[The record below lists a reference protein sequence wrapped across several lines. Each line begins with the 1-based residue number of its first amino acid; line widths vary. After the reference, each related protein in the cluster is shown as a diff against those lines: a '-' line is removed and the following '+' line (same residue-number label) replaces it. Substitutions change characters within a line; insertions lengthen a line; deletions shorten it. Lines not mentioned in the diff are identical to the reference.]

1 MTIEFDFKRLRPS
14 RLRMRRIQTK
24 KRRRL
29 LAGGIFIGLAALA
42 VFLFLSAKT
51 TPPPPTT
58 LKGLP
63 SETKDAEYRM
73 IEGKVGAG
81 ETLFESLSD
90 KKIPVRWIELIITKL
105 QPHLDFKK
113 MKGGSYRVFVD
124 DREELAK
131 FVYEEGPVEIY
142 EIAKDGTDF
151 VAQRVNVPLEKQLV
165 KVTGEIQSSLFE
177 AMETAGEQD
186 SLTLAF
192 AEILAW
198 EIDFYMDV
206 REGDQFKIV
215 VEKRVKEK
223 EFIDYGT
230 IHAVTYAGQEKNITG
245 IRYRDDYYDENGRSL
260 KRAFLK
266 SPLRFNRISSRFSR
280 SRRHPILGGLRPHY
294 GVDYAAPVGTPVWAV
309 GDGKVVLCGWNGGY
323 GKQVVLRHMN
333 GYMTHYGHLSR
344 FGPGIRNGTQVEQKQ
359 VIGYVGSTGLS
370 TGPHLDY
377 RLEKDSQ
384 FRNPLKE
391 TFPTGI
397 PITQG
402 EMDVFLKRRDE
413 VFACLRGDSGPSQ
426 GSVSSAQ
433 RKTVER

>member
-24 KRRRL
+24 KRRWL
-29 LAGGIFIGLAALA
+29 VAGGILIGLAVLA

-51 TPPPPTT
+51 TPPPPAT

-63 SETKDAEYRM
+63 SETKDAKYRI
-73 IEGKVGAG
+73 IEGKVEAG
-81 ETLFESLSD
+81 KPLFESLSD
-90 KKIPVRWIELIITKL
+90 KKIPARWIELIIAKL

-113 MKGGSYRVFVD
+113 MKGGTYRVFFGD
-124 DREELAK
+124 HEELAK

-142 EIAKDGTDF
+142 EVTKDGADF
-151 VAQRVNVPLEKQLV
+151 VAQRVNVPLETQLV

-177 AMETAGEQD
+177 AMDNAGEQD
-186 SLTLAF
+186 TLTLAF

-206 REGDQFKIV
+206 REGDRFSII
-215 VEKRVKEK
+215 VEKLYKEK

-230 IHAVTYAGQEKNITG
+230 IHAVTYAGQEKTITG

-333 GYMTHYGHLSR
+333 GYVTHYGHLSR
-344 FGPGIRNGTQVEQKQ
+344 FGAGIRNGKQVEQKQ

-377 RLEKDSQ
+377 RLAKDGQ

-391 TFPTGI
+391 TFPTDI
-397 PITQG
+397 PIAQG
-402 EMDVFLKRRDE
+402 EMDGFLKRREE
-413 VFACLRGDSGPSQ
+413 VLAWLRGDIDPSQ
-426 GSVSSAQ
+426 GSVSSSQ
-433 RKTVER
+433 GKTAER

>member
-1 MTIEFDFKRLRPS
+1 
-14 RLRMRRIQTK
+14 MRKSQTK
-24 KRRRL
+24 KRRWL
-29 LAGGIFIGLAALA
+29 LAGGIFLGLAVLA
-42 VFLFLSAKT
+42 VFLFLPAQT
-51 TPPPPTT
+51 TPPPPAT
-58 LKGLP
+58 LKGLS
-63 SETKDAEYRM
+63 SETKGGDYRM
-73 IEGKVGAG
+73 IEGKVEAG
-81 ETLFESLSD
+81 NPLFDSLSE
-90 KKIPVRWIELIITKL
+90 KKVPIRWIELIIAKL

-113 MKGGSYRVFVD
+113 MKGGTYRVFLD
-124 DREELAK
+124 DREELVK

-142 EIAKDGTDF
+142 EINRDGTDF

-177 AMETAGEQD
+177 AMESAGEQD
-186 SLTLAF
+186 TLTLVF

-206 REGDQFKIV
+206 REGDRFTIIV
-215 VEKRVKEK
+215 DKLYKGK

-230 IHAVTYAGQEKNITG
+230 IHAVTYSGQEKTVTG
-245 IRYRDDYYDENGRSL
+245 IRYRDDCYDENGRSL

-280 SRRHPILGGLRPHY
+280 FRKHPILGGLRPHY
-294 GVDYAAPVGTPVWAV
+294 GVDYAAPTGTPVWAV

-344 FGPGIRNGTQVEQKQ
+344 FGPGIRNGIQVEQKQ

-377 RLEKDSQ
+377 RLAKGGQ

-402 EMDVFLKRRDE
+402 EMEGFLKRRDE
-413 VFACLRGDSGPSQ
+413 VLTWLRGESNLSQ
-426 GSVSSAQ
+426 SPVSSAQ
-433 RKTVER
+433 GKTIEP

>member
-24 KRRRL
+24 KRRWL

-51 TPPPPTT
+51 TPPPPST

-73 IEGKVGAG
+73 IEGKVEAG

-90 KKIPVRWIELIITKL
+90 KKIPVRWIELIIAKL

-151 VAQRVNVPLEKQLV
+151 VARRVNVPLEKQLV

-186 SLTLAF
+186 TLTLAF

-206 REGDQFKIV
+206 REGDRFSII
-215 VEKRVKEK
+215 VEKLYKGK

-413 VFACLRGDSGPSQ
+413 VFAWLRGDSGPSQ

-433 RKTVER
+433 GKTVER

>member
-1 MTIEFDFKRLRPS
+1 MTIEFDFKKLRLS

-24 KRRRL
+24 KRRWL
-29 LAGGIFIGLAALA
+29 LAGGILIGLAVLA

-51 TPPPPTT
+51 TPPRPET

-63 SETKDAEYRM
+63 SETKGAEYRI
-73 IEGKVGAG
+73 IEGKVEAG
-81 ETLFESLSD
+81 KPLFESLSD
-90 KKIPVRWIELIITKL
+90 KNIPPRWIELIIAKL

-113 MKGGSYRVFVD
+113 MQGGTYRVFVD
-124 DREELAK
+124 DRGELAK

-142 EIAKDGTDF
+142 EITQDGTDF
-151 VAQRVNVPLEKQLV
+151 VAQRVNVPLETQLV
-165 KVTGEIQSSLFE
+165 KVTGEIRSSLFE
-177 AMETAGEQD
+177 AMEMAGEQD
-186 SLTLAF
+186 TLTLAF

-215 VEKRVKEK
+215 VEKRYKGK

-230 IHAVTYAGQEKNITG
+230 IHAVAYAGQERTITG

-309 GDGKVVLCGWNGGY
+309 GDGKVVSCGWNEGY

-344 FGPGIRNGTQVEQKQ
+344 FGPSIRNGKQVEQKQ

-377 RLEKDSQ
+377 RLAKDGQ

-391 TFPTGI
+391 TFSTGI
-397 PITQG
+397 PVTQG
-402 EMDVFLKRRDE
+402 EMDIFLKRRDE
-413 VFACLRGDSGPSQ
+413 VLAWLRGDLDPSQ

-433 RKTVER
+433 GKTIER

>member
-142 EIAKDGTDF
+142 EIAKDGTNF
-151 VAQRVNVPLEKQLV
+151 VAQLVNVPLETQLV

-413 VFACLRGDSGPSQ
+413 VFAWLRGDSGPSQ

>member
-1 MTIEFDFKRLRPS
+1 
-14 RLRMRRIQTK
+14 
-24 KRRRL
+24 
-29 LAGGIFIGLAALA
+29 
-42 VFLFLSAKT
+42 
-51 TPPPPTT
+51 
-58 LKGLP
+58 
-63 SETKDAEYRM
+63 M
-73 IEGKVGAG
+73 IEGKVEAG
-81 ETLFESLSD
+81 KPLFDSLSE
-90 KKIPVRWIELIITKL
+90 KKIPTRWIELIIAKL

-113 MKGGSYRVFVD
+113 MKGGTYRVCVD
-124 DREELAK
+124 DCEELVK

-142 EIAKDGTDF
+142 EINRDGTDF

-165 KVTGEIQSSLFE
+165 KVTGEIRSSLFE
-177 AMETAGEQD
+177 AMDNAGEQD
-186 SLTLAF
+186 TLTLAF

-206 REGDQFKIV
+206 REGDRFTII
-215 VEKRVKEK
+215 VEKLYKGK

-230 IHAVTYAGQEKNITG
+230 VHGVTYAGQEKTVTG
-245 IRYRDDYYDENGRSL
+245 VRYRNDYYDENGRSL
-260 KRAFLK
+260 RRAFLK

-309 GDGKVVLCGWNGGY
+309 GDGKVVSCGWNGGY

-344 FGPGIRNGTQVEQKQ
+344 FGPGIRNGKQVEQKQ

-377 RLEKDSQ
+377 RLAKDGQ
-384 FRNPLKE
+384 FLNPLKE

-402 EMDVFLKRRDE
+402 EMGPFLERRDE
-413 VFACLRGDSGPSQ
+413 VLAWLLGESNLSPNP
-426 GSVSSAQ
+426 VSSAQ
-433 RKTVER
+433 GKTIEQ

>member
-14 RLRMRRIQTK
+14 RLRMRRTQTK
-24 KRRRL
+24 KRRWL
-29 LAGGIFIGLAALA
+29 LAGGILMGLGVLA

-51 TPPPPTT
+51 TPPPPVP
-58 LKGLP
+58 LQGLP

-73 IEGKVGAG
+73 IEGKVEAG
-81 ETLFESLSD
+81 KTLFESLSD
-90 KKIPVRWIELIITKL
+90 KKIPVRWIELIIAKL

-113 MKGGSYRVFVD
+113 TKGGAYRVFVD

-142 EIAKDGTDF
+142 EIAKDGTNF

-177 AMETAGEQD
+177 AMATAGEQD

-215 VEKRVKEK
+215 VEKRVKGK

-333 GYMTHYGHLSR
+333 GYMTHYGHLSH

-391 TFPTGI
+391 AFPTGI
-397 PITQG
+397 PIAQG

-413 VFACLRGDSGPSQ
+413 VFAWLRGDSGPSQ

-433 RKTVER
+433 GKTVER

>member
-14 RLRMRRIQTK
+14 RLRMKRIQTK
-24 KRRRL
+24 KRRWL
-29 LAGGIFIGLAALA
+29 LAGGTLVGLAVLA
-42 VFLFLSAKT
+42 VFLFLSAKAT
-51 TPPPPTT
+51 SPPPAS

-63 SETKDAEYRM
+63 SETKGADYRM
-73 IEGKVGAG
+73 IEGKVEAG
-81 ETLFESLSD
+81 KPLFESLSD
-90 KKIPVRWIELIITKL
+90 KKIPSRWIELIISKL

-113 MKGGSYRVFVD
+113 MRGGSYRIFVD

-142 EIAKDGTDF
+142 EITREGTNYAAK
-151 VAQRVNVPLEKQLV
+151 RVNVPLEKQLV
-165 KVTGEIQSSLFE
+165 KVTGEIRSSLFE
-177 AMETAGEQD
+177 AMDTAGEQD
-186 SLTLAF
+186 TLTLAF

-206 REGDQFKIV
+206 REGDRFKIV
-215 VEKRVKEK
+215 VEKMYKGK

-260 KRAFLK
+260 KKAFLK

-333 GYMTHYGHLSR
+333 GYVTHYGHLSR
-344 FGPGIRNGTQVEQKQ
+344 FGPGLRNGKQVEQKQ

-377 RLEKDSQ
+377 RLAKDGQ

-402 EMDVFLKRRDE
+402 EMDLFLKRRDE
-413 VFACLRGDSGPSQ
+413 VLVWLRGDSGPFQ
-426 GSVSSAQ
+426 DSVSSPQ
-433 RKTVER
+433 GKTAER

>member
-1 MTIEFDFKRLRPS
+1 
-14 RLRMRRIQTK
+14 
-24 KRRRL
+24 
-29 LAGGIFIGLAALA
+29 
-42 VFLFLSAKT
+42 
-51 TPPPPTT
+51 
-58 LKGLP
+58 
-63 SETKDAEYRM
+63 
-73 IEGKVGAG
+73 
-81 ETLFESLSD
+81 
-90 KKIPVRWIELIITKL
+90 
-105 QPHLDFKK
+105 

-151 VAQRVNVPLEKQLV
+151 VARRVNVPLEKQLV

-186 SLTLAF
+186 TLTLAF

-206 REGDQFKIV
+206 REGDRFSII
-215 VEKRVKEK
+215 VEKLYKGK

-230 IHAVTYAGQEKNITG
+230 IHAVTYAGQEKTITG

-377 RLEKDSQ
+377 RLAKDGQ

-413 VFACLRGDSGPSQ
+413 VLAWLRGDSGPSQ

-433 RKTVER
+433 GKTVER

>member
-1 MTIEFDFKRLRPS
+1 MS
-14 RLRMRRIQTK
+14 
-24 KRRRL
+24 
-29 LAGGIFIGLAALA
+29 LAVLA
-42 VFLFLSAKT
+42 VFLYRS
-51 TPPPPTT
+51 TPPPSSPS
-58 LKGLP
+58 KENF
-63 SETKDAEYRM
+63 SETKEAQYRM
-73 IEGKVGAG
+73 IEGKVEAG
-81 ETLFESLSD
+81 RPLFESLSD
-90 KKIPVRWIELIITKL
+90 KKIPSRWIELIIAKL

-113 MKGGSYRVFVD
+113 MKGGIYRVFLD
-124 DREELAK
+124 DREELVK

-142 EIAKDGTDF
+142 EITREGTDF
-151 VAQRVNVPLEKQLV
+151 TAQRVNVPLETQLV

-177 AMETAGEQD
+177 AMDTAGEQD
-186 SLTLAF
+186 TLTLAF

-215 VEKRVKEK
+215 VEKRYKGK

-230 IHAVTYAGQEKNITG
+230 IHGVTYGGQERAITG

-260 KRAFLK
+260 RRSFLK

-294 GVDYAAPVGTPVWAV
+294 GVDYAAPAGTPVWAV
-309 GDGKVVLCGWNGGY
+309 GDGKVVSSCWNGGY

-344 FGPGIRNGTQVEQKQ
+344 FGPGIRDGKQVEQKQ

-377 RLEKDSQ
+377 RLAKDGQ

-397 PITQG
+397 PISQG
-402 EMDVFLKRRDE
+402 EMDAFVKRRDE
-413 VFACLRGDSGPSQ
+413 VVAWLRGDSPLPQ

-433 RKTVER
+433 GKTVER

>member
-1 MTIEFDFKRLRPS
+1 MSIEFDFKRLRPS
-14 RLRMRRIQTK
+14 RLRMKRIQSK
-24 KRRRL
+24 KRRWVL
-29 LAGGIFIGLAALA
+29 VGGMLIVLAVLA
-42 VFLFLSAKT
+42 VFLFLSAQKA
-51 TPPPPTT
+51 PHPSAT
-58 LKGLP
+58 LKDLP
-63 SETKDAEYRM
+63 SETKSADDRM
-73 IEGKVGAG
+73 IEGKVEIGK
-81 ETLFESLSD
+81 TLFESLLD
-90 KKIPVRWIELIITKL
+90 KKIPTRWIELIIAKL

-113 MKGGSYRVFVD
+113 MKGGTYRVFLD
-124 DREELAK
+124 DREELTK

-142 EIAKDGTDF
+142 EITKDGTDF

-165 KVTGEIQSSLFE
+165 KVTGKIQSSLFE

-186 SLTLAF
+186 TLTLAF

-206 REGDQFKIV
+206 REGDRFSVI
-215 VEKRVKEK
+215 VEKLYKGK

-230 IHAVTYAGQEKNITG
+230 VHGVTYAGQERTITG

-260 KRAFLK
+260 KKAFLK

-309 GDGKVVLCGWNGGY
+309 GDGKVVTCGWNGGY
-323 GKQVVLRHMN
+323 GRQVVLRHMN
-333 GYMTHYGHLSR
+333 GYMTYYGHLSR
-344 FGPGIRNGTQVEQKQ
+344 FGPGIRNGKQVDQKQ

-377 RLEKDSQ
+377 RLAKDGL

-391 TFPTGI
+391 TFPTGV
-397 PITQG
+397 PIRQG
-402 EMDVFLKRRDE
+402 EMDDFLKRRDE
-413 VFACLRGDSGPSQ
+413 LLSWLRDSNLSPS
-426 GSVSSAQ
+426 SVPSAQ
-433 RKTVER
+433 GKTLER

>member
-24 KRRRL
+24 RRRWL
-29 LAGGIFIGLAALA
+29 LAGGIVVGLSVLS
-42 VFLFLSAKT
+42 VFLFLSAQT
-51 TPPPPTT
+51 TPPPAASS
-58 LKGLP
+58 KGNP
-63 SETKDAEYRM
+63 PETKAAEYRT
-73 IEGKVGAG
+73 IEGKVEAG
-81 ETLFESLSD
+81 KPLYESLSD
-90 KKIPVRWIELIITKL
+90 KKIPTRWIELIIAKL

-113 MKGGSYRVFVD
+113 MKGGTYRVFVD
-124 DREELAK
+124 DREELVR

-142 EIAKDGTDF
+142 EVTKDGADF
-151 VAQRVNVPLEKQLV
+151 VAQRVNVPLETQIV

-186 SLTLAF
+186 TLTLAF

-206 REGDQFKIV
+206 REGDRFRII
-215 VEKRVKEK
+215 VEKLYKGK

-230 IHAVTYAGQEKNITG
+230 IHAVTYAGQERTITG

-309 GDGKVVLCGWNGGY
+309 GDGKVVSCGWNGGY

-344 FGPGIRNGTQVEQKQ
+344 FGPGIRNGKQVDQKQ

-377 RLEKDSQ
+377 RLAKDGQ

-391 TFPTGI
+391 TFSAGI
-397 PITQG
+397 PISQG
-402 EMDVFLKRRDE
+402 EMDLFLRRRDE
-413 VFACLRGDSGPSQ
+413 VLAWLRGDSNLIQS
-426 GSVSSAQ
+426 SVPSAQ